1 MAIPSITSI
10 TPATGPS
17 SGGDIVRIAGV
28 DFAPS
33 VSVLF
38 GDVEAEVAFVSSSP
52 CVADVRTPAHVPATV
67 DVTLRNLDDD
77 GNPIPSEE
85 IILADAYRFVR
96 EEIVRESDLTRV
108 VRHILRRLKKQV
120 LENTSI
126 SVSVDYDDTVV
137 DGLNIVAL
145 AEMPSVVLSGPRL
158 RENKFFGTY
167 EAHEELIDGTFGP
180 EVIRHSPPLTM
191 DLEFSLTVASDRTAE
206 LLNLMAATATFL
218 NRNRWM

>member
-10 TPATGPS
+10 SQADGPS
-17 SGGDIVRIAGV
+17 SGGDIVRVSGV
-28 DFAPS
+28 DFASS

-38 GDVEAEVAFVSSSP
+38 GDVEAVVVFVNSTP
-52 CVADVRTPAHVPATV
+52 CVADVRTPAHAPATV
-67 DVTLRNLDDD
+67 DVTLRNLDSNGD
-77 GNPIPSEE
+77 PIPGEE
-85 IILADAYRFVR
+85 VVLADAYRFVR

-126 SVSVDYDDTVV
+126 SVSVDYDDSVI

-145 AEMPSVVLSGPRL
+145 AELPSVVLSGPRL

-167 EAHEELIDGTFGP
+167 EAREELIDGVFGP

-218 NRNRWM
+218 NR